1 MFEIQFLEIK
11 NTKPIKHCIKI
22 FCDYSLSGGKP
33 IFKLERNKIDHKV
46 WRVKNTYISLSN
58 ILKF

>member
-22 FCDYSLSGGKP
+22 FCDYSLSGGRP

-46 WRVKNTYISLSN
+46 
-58 ILKF
+58 